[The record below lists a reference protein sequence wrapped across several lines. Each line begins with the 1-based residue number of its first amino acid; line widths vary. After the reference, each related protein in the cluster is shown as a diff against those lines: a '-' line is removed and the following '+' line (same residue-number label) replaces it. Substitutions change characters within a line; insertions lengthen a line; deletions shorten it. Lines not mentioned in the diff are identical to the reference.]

1 MFIEELREQGIKVEK
16 LNLSQVS
23 ESIKLYKVLNQQKG
37 SINMKDYLSNKE
49 FISTENLFDNYKRLK
64 FLKSSIEEG
73 LKKTSN
79 TKILEKKY
87 IELLEWEYEL
97 LNLYVKYNSLEQE
110 EELIDF
116 KKDIISNILMIDD
129 KEVLKKLRSIT
140 YSIRFKIS

>member
-1 MFIEELREQGIKVEK
+1 
-16 LNLSQVS
+16 
-23 ESIKLYKVLNQQKG
+23 
-37 SINMKDYLSNKE
+37 MKDYLSNKE
-49 FISTENLFDNYKRLK
+49 FISTKDLFENYKRLK

>member
-1 MFIEELREQGIKVEK
+1 
-16 LNLSQVS
+16 
-23 ESIKLYKVLNQQKG
+23 
-37 SINMKDYLSNKE
+37 MKDYLSNKE

-97 LNLYVKYNSLEQE
+97 LSLYVKYNSLEQE
-110 EELIDF
+110 EELIDL
-116 KKDIISNILMIDD
+116 KRDIISDILMIDN
-129 KEVLKKLRSIT
+129 KKVLKNLNDIT
-140 YSIRFKIS
+140 LSIRLEIS

>member
-1 MFIEELREQGIKVEK
+1 
-16 LNLSQVS
+16 
-23 ESIKLYKVLNQQKG
+23 
-37 SINMKDYLSNKE
+37 MKDYLSNKE

>member
-1 MFIEELREQGIKVEK
+1 
-16 LNLSQVS
+16 
-23 ESIKLYKVLNQQKG
+23 
-37 SINMKDYLSNKE
+37 MKDYLSNKE

-97 LNLYVKYNSLEQE
+97 LNLYAKYNSLEQE

>member
-1 MFIEELREQGIKVEK
+1 
-16 LNLSQVS
+16 
-23 ESIKLYKVLNQQKG
+23 
-37 SINMKDYLSNKE
+37 MKDYLSNKE

-64 FLKSSIEEG
+64 FLKSSTEEG

-116 KKDIISNILMIDD
+116 KKDIISNILMIGD
-129 KEVLKKLRSIT
+129 KEVLKKLRGVT

>member
-1 MFIEELREQGIKVEK
+1 
-16 LNLSQVS
+16 
-23 ESIKLYKVLNQQKG
+23 
-37 SINMKDYLSNKE
+37 MKDYLSNKE

-64 FLKSSIEEG
+64 FLKLSIEEG

-116 KKDIISNILMIDD
+116 KKDIISNILMIGD